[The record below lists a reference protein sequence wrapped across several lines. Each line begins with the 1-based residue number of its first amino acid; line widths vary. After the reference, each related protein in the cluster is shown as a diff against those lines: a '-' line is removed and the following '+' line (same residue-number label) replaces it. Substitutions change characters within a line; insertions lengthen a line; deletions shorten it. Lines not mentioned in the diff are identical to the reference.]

1 MLLVERLFNVF
12 AYLTD
17 KIIDHPNFIE
27 DLINGIKSH
36 FYYSLSQDCY
46 NPNEFLAGDG
56 HV

>member
-1 MLLVERLFNVF
+1 MLPVEHLFNVF

-17 KIIDHPNFIE
+17 KIIYHPNLIE
-27 DLINGIKSH
+27 DLINGIQRH
-36 FYYSLSQDCY
+36 FYYSFSRDCY